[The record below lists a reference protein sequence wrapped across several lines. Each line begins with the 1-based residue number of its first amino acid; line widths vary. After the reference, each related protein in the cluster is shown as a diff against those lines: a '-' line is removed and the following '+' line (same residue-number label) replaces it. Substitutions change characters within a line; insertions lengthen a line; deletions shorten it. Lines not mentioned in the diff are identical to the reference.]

1 MTRLFAHR
9 GFAKNKN
16 LQNTI
21 TSLNQAQENG
31 FKAIEFD
38 IWFLQGE
45 LFLKHDL
52 PKETELKELPNFR
65 DYLIFKN
72 DLTYWLDFKNLDE
85 SNVRQALSLVKNEIN
100 QAKIDLHKIYFAPF
114 ITDYFLAS
122 KIFAII
128 RDVFGEESQLVAVC
142 EKFDDLQK
150 IDDLRQF
157 LTKNKIKLLSIFHE
171 LLNQSF
177 VEKFSD
183 IEVFAWTVN
192 DISRLRELQ
201 NLGVKNFATDKI
213 LPADLVS

>member
-9 GFAKNKN
+9 GFAKSKN

-21 TSLNQAQENG
+21 TSLKQAKENA

-38 IWFLQGE
+38 IWFLEGE

-52 PKETELKELPNFR
+52 PEKTELRELPNFR
-65 DYLIFKN
+65 NYLIFQN
-72 DLTYWLDFKNLDE
+72 ELTYWLDFKNLDKF
-85 SNVRQALSLVKNEIN
+85 NARKALSLVKNEIN
-100 QAKIDLHKIYFAPF
+100 QAKIDLHQIYFAPF
-114 ITDYFLAS
+114 ITDYFLAGE
-122 KIFAII
+122 IFSII

-150 IDDLRQF
+150 INDLRQF
-157 LTKNKIKLLSIFHE
+157 LTKNKIKFLSIFHE

-192 DISRLRELQ
+192 DISRLKELQ

-213 LPADLVS
+213 LPADLS